1 MEKATNNEVTEIK
14 IVFLGSAGF
23 FSLTTPPLNPKSG
36 VGKTS
41 IINKYISNSFKESNP
56 PTCGAM
62 FFAKDLVYEGSTY
75 RLQVK
80 IPRLTIIRFGTPLD
94 KRDLRL

>member
-23 FSLTTPPLNPKSG
+23 FSPTTPLNPKSG

-80 IPRLTIIRFGTPLD
+80 IPRLTIIRFGTQLD